1 MSTPGEILPPR
12 YAGVRRI
19 GYGGM
24 GDIYAADDR
33 ELGRPVAIKVLADRF
48 SADPNVRSRF
58 KREALTAARL
68 SGHPHIVTIYDV
80 GEWNDRP
87 FIVMELLPEG
97 SLFEKTREGK
107 VEPARAFEWLED
119 TADALDAAH
128 REGIVHRDVKPANLL
143 FDARCEVKVAD
154 FGIAR
159 VLDETTGS
167 MTATGTILG
176 TSGYLSPEQARGEPA
191 SAASDLYSL
200 AVVAYELL
208 VGKRPFE
215 RATATAEA
223 AAHINEPVPPASE
236 QNPELPPQ
244 VDAVFAQALSKDP
257 ARRHASA
264 PELVADLRAAL
275 LAGEQPTRIV
285 SPAPVPV
292 AAAETVR
299 ADPAPRAPEP
309 HRTPSRRWLLPALIA
324 GALLLGGGVLA
335 AALLTDNEKDA
346 QPETVTTAVRDTVT
360 EKVTLPTETREV
372 RVIRTHTVTTSP
384 AETDKEETDP
394 EEPPPSPPPG
404 GGSAVSVDQA
414 VALTDE
420 GTGLIS
426 SGDYAGALAVMQRAL
441 PPLQGTYR
449 SDFRYEAY
457 ANYNYGRSLLGVGR
471 CGEALA
477 YLDRS
482 EQLQGKRK
490 EISEARK
497 AAERCQ

>member
-33 ELGRPVAIKVLADRF
+33 ELGRRVAIKVLADRF

-107 VEPARAFEWLED
+107 VEPAQAFEWLED

-143 FDARCEVKVAD
+143 FDARGEVKVAD

-159 VLDETTGS
+159 VLDETMGG

-176 TSGYLSPEQARGEPA
+176 TSGYLSPEQALGEPA
-191 SAASDLYSL
+191 SAATDIYSL
-200 AVVAYELL
+200 SVVAYELL
-208 VGKRPFE
+208 VGRRPFE

-236 QNPELPPQ
+236 ENPELPPQ
-244 VDAVFAQALSKDP
+244 VDAVFAQGLSKDP
-257 ARRHASA
+257 AGRHGSA

-275 LAGEQPTRIV
+275 LAGEQPTRV
-285 SPAPVPV
+285 APPVPV
-292 AAAETVR
+292 PVAAETVR
-299 ADPAPRAPEP
+299 AVPARPPEP
-309 HRTPSRRWLLPALIA
+309 QPTPSRRWLLPALLA

-335 AALLTDNEKDA
+335 AALLADGENEA
-346 QPETVTTAVRDTVT
+346 QPQTVTTAVT
-360 EKVTLPTETREV
+360 EKVTLEGTTETREIPV
-372 RVIRTHTVTTSP
+372 TVTTSP
-384 AETDKEETDP
+384 EATAEEKTEE
-394 EEPPPSPPPG
+394 EEEEPPASPPPPPSPPPG
-404 GGSAVSVDQA
+404 GEQAVSVDRA

-420 GTGLIS
+420 GTGLIG
-426 SGDYAGALAVMQRAL
+426 SGDYAGALAVMERAL
-441 PPLQGTYR
+441 PALQGTYR

-457 ANYNYGRSLLGVGR
+457 ANYNYGRSLLGVRR
-471 CGEALA
+471 CAEALP

-482 EQLQGKRK
+482 EQLQGKRR

-497 AAERCQ
+497 AAKRCQ